1 MRASHIG
8 IIGVSPEG
16 AALFHRRLA
25 AHARRL
31 LPPDEHPIISVHNF
45 PICRYLDA
53 IRRDD
58 WPGVAAM
65 LSTSAGILA
74 SMGADICLTPDNAI
88 QHGVYL
94 AAARSPIP
102 WISMV
107 DLVAERIDHDR
118 PEAVGI
124 IGSRY
129 VTSGSTYQTLL
140 GLRGVRLVR
149 PDDAEAQHLD
159 DILFNELVNG
169 YIEDASRDA
178 IRAMIERMQGRGAQ
192 GVIMAC
198 SESPLMISQDLCPL
212 PIYDAADILA
222 ERVAESAA
230 NGLSKA
236 NVPLAG

>member
-1 MRASHIG
+1 MSAPHIG

-31 LPPDEHPIISVHNF
+31 LGPHDQPIISVHSF
-45 PICRYLDA
+45 PLTRYLDA

-58 WPGVAAM
+58 WPSVAEM
-65 LSTSAGILA
+65 LSTSARMLA
-74 SMGADICLTPDNAI
+74 QIGADVVLTPDNAV

-107 DLVAERIDHDR
+107 DLVAERIERDA

-129 VTSGSTYQTLL
+129 VTAGSTYQTLL

-149 PDDAEAQHLD
+149 PNDSEAAQLD
-159 DILFNELVNG
+159 DIIFNELING
-169 YIEDASRDA
+169 FIRDESSHA
-178 IRAMIERMQGRGAQ
+178 IGAMMDRMEAAGAN

-198 SESPLMISQDLCPL
+198 SESPLILTRESGTM

-222 ERVAESAA
+222 ERVAACA
-230 NGLSKA
+230 GRGLSKDD
-236 NVPLAG
+236 VPLAG